1 MKEVV
6 ARKRVEKKPVV
17 EDDEKVQV
25 NTKKKAKEKKKR
37 RWSASIHRRRKTRMN
52 RVHAQSPDDVS
63 SGRATGDSVEIKE
76 SRRGGAS
83 GTGDNLWQPT
93 TLAKRE
99 EDVSPSA
106 GQQLHHPTPIVPDVS
121 RSSENIDIEN
131 CCYHSED
138 SNDLAVAA
146 IIGCTDIDQVRFLP
160 YHRHL
165 QPTTTFFLDFLHST
179 FLFILKTFLK
189 NQKSK
194 FYKKPKKIHSRYL
207 SAGGPATKRHV
218 HSIGLYYY
226 VL

>member
-1 MKEVV
+1 
-6 ARKRVEKKPVV
+6 
-17 EDDEKVQV
+17 
-25 NTKKKAKEKKKR
+25 
-37 RWSASIHRRRKTRMN
+37 MN

-83 GTGDNLWQPT
+83 GTGDDLWQPT

-165 QPTTTFFLDFLHST
+165 QPTTTFSLDFLHST

-189 NQKSK
+189 IKNQNFIKSQRK
-194 FYKKPKKIHSRYL
+194 STADIYQQEGQPRNDMCILLAFIITYYRTIGL
-207 SAGGPATKRHV
+207 QDC
-218 HSIGLYYY
+218 IGLYRTSLRR
-226 VL
+226 VKSNHRASSFFNRK